1 MVKKMLFIL
10 IPILTICLVF
20 VICHKIYD
28 NVNMKNATYDNV
40 LVKKYDV
47 SGLDIIKSIKVT
59 NDKKISDLKAY
70 TNKIKILSSDRAID
84 LVLLRDIEINLNENI
99 IISIQLSEPSYI
111 YYENESQ
118 NISGLAEMPDGL
130 LEWLNDILK

>member
-1 MVKKMLFIL
+1 MIKKMLFIL

-20 VICHKIYD
+20 VICYKIYD
-28 NVNMKNATYDNV
+28 NVNMKNTTYDNV

-47 SGLDIIKSIKVT
+47 GGLDIIKSIKVT

-70 TNKIKILSSDRAID
+70 INKIKILSSDRAID
-84 LVLLRDIEINLNENI
+84 LVLLQDIEIILNENI